1 VKRLALALALG
12 ALAWLTAPAVAQEWP
27 SRPVRIVSTF
37 PPGGAADILARIAAE
52 HLSSVF
58 KQQFF
63 VENRA
68 GAGGVVGM
76 QTVAHAEPDGY
87 TLVQTSL
94 SNAVLI
100 PMISKKVGYE
110 TKDLAHIALIAG
122 TPVLFAVSKQ
132 SDIKT
137 LADLVAKARSR
148 SAPLSYGTSGS
159 PSVGQLVALV
169 FGEQARLTFNNIPY
183 KGAAQSLIDIV
194 ANQIDFGTPT
204 VTSAASQIRGG
215 GLTPLAVS
223 TVERMPDYPDIP
235 TFREL
240 GYDVVATNWFGLAG
254 PARLPADIVQK
265 LNREVN
271 AVMTRPE
278 SQRRMREDGMVIYS
292 MDAPAF
298 RRFIDEEIAR
308 WRPIAERAGM
318 MER

>member
-1 VKRLALALALG
+1 VKRLCLVLLALLALAI
-12 ALAWLTAPAVAQEWP
+12 PAAAQEWP

-52 HLSSVF
+52 HLSGVF

-63 VENRA
+63 VESRA
-68 GAGGVVGM
+68 GAGGVIGM

-87 TLVQTSL
+87 TFVQTSL

-100 PMISKKVGYE
+100 PMISKKVGYQ
-110 TKDLAHIALIAG
+110 TNDLTHIALIAG

-137 LADLVAKARSR
+137 LADLVAKARAR
-148 SAPLSYGTSGS
+148 TAPLSYGTSGS

-169 FGEQARLTFNNIPY
+169 FGEQAKLTFNNIPY

-204 VTSAASQIRGG
+204 VTSAAGQLRGG

-223 TVERMPDYPDIP
+223 TAERMPDYPDIP

-254 PARLPADIVQK
+254 PAKLPADIVTK
-265 LNREVN
+265 INREVN
-271 AVMTRPE
+271 AVMTKPA
-278 SQRRMREDGMVIYS
+278 SQQRMREDGMVIYT
-292 MDAPAF
+292 MDAPAY
-298 RRFIDEEIAR
+298 RKFIDDEIAR
-308 WRPIAERAGM
+308 WRPVAERAGM
-318 MER
+318 MEK

>member
-1 VKRLALALALG
+1 VKRLALALL
-12 ALAWLTAPAVAQEWP
+12 ALAFLAIPAAAQDWP

-52 HLSSVF
+52 HLSGVF

-68 GAGGVVGM
+68 GAGGVIGM

-87 TLVQTSL
+87 TFVQTSL

-100 PMISKKVGYE
+100 PMISKKVGYQ
-110 TKDLAHIALIAG
+110 TDDLTHIALIAG

-148 SAPLSYGTSGS
+148 TVPLSYGTSGS

-169 FGEQARLTFNNIPY
+169 FGEQSKLTFNNIPY
-183 KGAAQSLIDIV
+183 KGASQSLIDIV

-204 VTSAASQIRGG
+204 VTSAAGQLRGG

-223 TVERMPDYPDIP
+223 TAERMPDYPEIP

-254 PARLPADIVQK
+254 PARLPADIVSK
-265 LNREVN
+265 VNREVM
-271 AVMTRPE
+271 AVMTKPA
-278 SQRRMREDGMVIYS
+278 SQERMRKDGMVIYS
-292 MDAPAF
+292 MDAPAY
-298 RRFIDEEIAR
+298 RKFIDEEIAR
-308 WRPIAERAGM
+308 WRPVAEQAGL
-318 MER
+318 MEK

>member
-1 VKRLALALALG
+1 MKRLALALL
-12 ALAWLTAPAVAQEWP
+12 ALASLAIPAAAQDWP

-52 HLSSVF
+52 HLSGVF

-68 GAGGVVGM
+68 GAGGVIGM

-87 TLVQTSL
+87 TFVQTSL

-100 PMISKKVGYE
+100 PMISTKVGYQ
-110 TKDLAHIALIAG
+110 TDDLTHIALIAG

-148 SAPLSYGTSGS
+148 TVPLSYGTSGS

-169 FGEQARLTFNNIPY
+169 FGEQAKLTFNNIPY
-183 KGAAQSLIDIV
+183 KGASQSLIDIV

-204 VTSAASQIRGG
+204 VTSAAGQLRGG

-223 TVERMPDYPDIP
+223 TAERMPDYPEIP

-254 PARLPADIVQK
+254 PARLPADIVNK
-265 LNREVN
+265 VNREVM
-271 AVMTRPE
+271 AVMTKPA
-278 SQRRMREDGMVIYS
+278 SQERMRKDGMVIYS

-298 RRFIDEEIAR
+298 RKFIDDEIAR
-308 WRPIAERAGM
+308 WRPVAEQAGL
-318 MER
+318 MEK

>member
-1 VKRLALALALG
+1 VKRLAPALLALAF
-12 ALAWLTAPAVAQEWP
+12 LANPAAAQDWP
-27 SRPVRIVSTF
+27 SRSVRIVSTF

-52 HLSSVF
+52 HLSGVF

-87 TLVQTSL
+87 TFVQTSL

-100 PMISKKVGYE
+100 PMISRKVGYQ
-110 TKDLAHIALIAG
+110 TSDLAHIALIAG

-148 SAPLSYGTSGS
+148 PAPLSYGTSGS

-169 FGEQARLTFNNIPY
+169 FGEQAKLAFNNIPY
-183 KGAAQSLIDIV
+183 KGASQSLIDIV

-204 VTSAASQIRGG
+204 VTSAAGQLRGG
-215 GLTPLAVS
+215 GVTPLAVS
-223 TVERMPDYPDIP
+223 TAERMPDYLEIP

-254 PARLPADIVQK
+254 PAKLPADIVSK
-265 LNREVN
+265 VNREVN
-271 AVMTRPE
+271 AVMTKPA

-292 MDAPAF
+292 MDAPAY
-298 RRFIDEEIAR
+298 RKFIDDEIAR
-308 WRPIAERAGM
+308 WRPVAEQAGL
-318 MER
+318 MEK

>member
-1 VKRLALALALG
+1 MKRLALALL
-12 ALAWLTAPAVAQEWP
+12 ALASLAVPAAAQDWP

-52 HLSSVF
+52 HLSGVF

-68 GAGGVVGM
+68 GAGGVIGM

-87 TLVQTSL
+87 TFVQTSL

-100 PMISKKVGYE
+100 PMISKKVGYQ
-110 TKDLAHIALIAG
+110 TDDLTHIALIAG

-148 SAPLSYGTSGS
+148 TVPLSYGTSGS

-169 FGEQARLTFNNIPY
+169 FGEQAKLTFNNIPY
-183 KGAAQSLIDIV
+183 KGASQSLIDIV

-204 VTSAASQIRGG
+204 VTSAAGQLRGG

-223 TVERMPDYPDIP
+223 TAERMPDYPEIP

-254 PARLPADIVQK
+254 PARLPADIVNK
-265 LNREVN
+265 VNREVM
-271 AVMTRPE
+271 AVMTKPA
-278 SQRRMREDGMVIYS
+278 SQERMRKDGMVIYS
-292 MDAPAF
+292 MDAPAY
-298 RRFIDEEIAR
+298 RKFIDEEIAR
-308 WRPIAERAGM
+308 WRPVAEKSGM
-318 MER
+318 MEK